1 MLKINK
7 EGKDIFLLSTSSL
20 IAQLI
25 PVFASIILAR
35 IYTAEQYGDWGIFL
49 SYVGILSI
57 IVMGQYEMAIVRPF
71 STKESTDLV
80 YLCTLLGFSWM
91 VLCYLV
97 ILVLDYTNINYFYS
111 IPCPYL
117 LPIYVFLSGLLQV
130 YLHYANRKESYAII
144 AISGILRNICQA
156 ISRIIIGLSQVFH
169 GLIFGAL
176 IGLLSS
182 ILYSEHKLLI
192 QHIFSQKP
200 DWKRIK
206 FVAYRYR
213 YFPMYLMPSSLLN
226 ALSTNLPVILL
237 TRYFEK
243 EYIGYFS
250 MTISLLFI
258 PIQLIGN
265 AISKIF
271 YKKSSLQNNQ
281 EEVQNLS
288 YKLFKIT
295 FSLGLLI
302 NIILLIG
309 GESLFTLVLGSEWR
323 ISGIY
328 ALFLSPWIWMTLCFS
343 PLSVIFD
350 SRDKQFIEFIF
361 NIILFISRI
370 SVILCGGYILK
381 NMNMTVLLY
390 GMCGFIIWGIEG
402 YVIFKIIGFS
412 FASKQKILVL
422 GILLITIIL
431 WITKTIYVLA

>member
-1 MLKINK
+1 
-7 EGKDIFLLSTSSL
+7 
-20 IAQLI
+20 
-25 PVFASIILAR
+25 
-35 IYTAEQYGDWGIFL
+35 
-49 SYVGILSI
+49 
-57 IVMGQYEMAIVRPF
+57 
-71 STKESTDLV
+71 
-80 YLCTLLGFSWM
+80 
-91 VLCYLV
+91 
-97 ILVLDYTNINYFYS
+97 
-111 IPCPYL
+111 
-117 LPIYVFLSGLLQV
+117 
-130 YLHYANRKESYAII
+130 
-144 AISGILRNICQA
+144 
-156 ISRIIIGLSQVFH
+156 
-169 GLIFGAL
+169 
-176 IGLLSS
+176 
-182 ILYSEHKLLI
+182 
-192 QHIFSQKP
+192 
-200 DWKRIK
+200 
-206 FVAYRYR
+206 
-213 YFPMYLMPSSLLN
+213 
-226 ALSTNLPVILL
+226 
-237 TRYFEK
+237 
-243 EYIGYFS
+243 

-309 GESLFTLVLGSEWR
+309 SESLFTLVLGSEWR